1 MKTYTFEQAARIF
14 KTKNGRINNSLSII
28 QKGVKYYIDFDYN
41 FDGWSIVKF
50 SSGKNAW
57 VQVAKIQ

>member
-1 MKTYTFEQAARIF
+1 MKTYTFEQAAKIF

-28 QKGVKYYIDFDYN
+28 QKGVKYYIDYDLE
-41 FDGWSIVKF
+41 FDGWSIIKF
-50 SSGKNAW
+50 SLEKNAW